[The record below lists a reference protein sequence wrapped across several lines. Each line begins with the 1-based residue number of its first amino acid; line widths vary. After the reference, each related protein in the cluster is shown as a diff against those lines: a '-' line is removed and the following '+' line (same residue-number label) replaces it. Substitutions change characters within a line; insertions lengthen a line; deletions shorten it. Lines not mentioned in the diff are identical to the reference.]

1 VIRGELAQTIQA
13 ALEHAVREGALPEC
27 DTPPISIERPKNPEH
42 GDYSSNI
49 GMLLAR
55 GLHKPPIEVAQT
67 IASHISHPGVS
78 LAKVAAPGFINL
90 RLDPDWIAGHL
101 PRVLAMDERFG
112 ETDIGR
118 GKRALV
124 EYVSANPNGPLTL
137 GHGRNGVIGDVLA
150 RCLRK
155 AGWEVETEFYLN
167 DSAASLQMQLFG
179 ESVRA
184 RYLQLLGYDVS
195 LPDDGYKGE
204 YLVELA
210 KAIREKYGDSLA
222 EGDHAQ
228 DKLLFKRLAE
238 QEMRDDQAKDIEAFR
253 LHFDHFVSEQK
264 LHDDGLVEAAVA
276 QLREHGYAYDREGA
290 VWFRSTD
297 FGDDKDR
304 PLVRSTGEPTYIAAD
319 AAYHKNKYD
328 RGYDLMIDVWGA
340 DHHGY
345 VPRMKA
351 VVAAMGY
358 DPDKLQ
364 LLIYQLVRLWRGK
377 DQVRMSTRAGEM
389 ITLREVLDEVGVDV
403 ARFFFLMRSH
413 DTALDFDLELAKK
426 RSDENPVYYVQYA
439 HARICSILRKA
450 ELEDLQA
457 GECTPGLLTDPAEV
471 VLELKLLELPDE
483 VERVV
488 VETAPHRLTTYSQDL
503 ARLFHLFYDRCRVV
517 DPANPERSRARLTL
531 CQAVRVTLRNSLEL
545 MGVSAPERMEKETD
559 ER

>member
-1 VIRGELAQTIQA
+1 MIRRELALAVQS
-13 ALEHAVREGALPEC
+13 ALRRAVSDGALPESAS
-27 DTPPISIERPKNPEH
+27 PPITLERPKNPDH

-49 GMLLAR
+49 AMLLAR
-55 GLHKPPIEVAQT
+55 GVGKSPLEVANVISAYLSHT
-67 IASHISHPGVS
+67 GIASVE
-78 LAKVAAPGFINL
+78 VAPPGFINI
-90 RLDPDWIAGHL
+90 RLDPEWVAGHL
-101 PRVLAMDERFG
+101 PQVLAMDERFG
-112 ETDIGR
+112 ETDMGR

-167 DSAASLQMQLFG
+167 DSGASLQMQLFG
-179 ESVRA
+179 ESVRV
-184 RYLQLLGYDVS
+184 RYLQLLGHDVP

-210 KAIREKYGDSLA
+210 KAIREKYGDGLA
-222 EGDHAQ
+222 EVVPAE

-238 QEMRDDQAKDIEAFR
+238 EEMRQDQAKDIEAFR
-253 LHFDHFVSEQK
+253 LHFDRFVSEQK
-264 LHDDGLVEAAVA
+264 LHDEGLVEAAIA
-276 QLREHGYAYDREGA
+276 QLRAHGYAYESEGA

-377 DQVRMSTRAGEM
+377 EQVRMSTRAGEM

-403 ARFFFLMRSH
+403 ARFFLLMRSH

-450 ELEDLQA
+450 EEA
-457 GECTPGLLTDPAEV
+457 GLPAGDCTPGLLSDPAEV

-488 VETAPHRLTTYSQDL
+488 TETAPHRLTTYCQEL

-517 DPANPERSRARLTL
+517 DPTNPELSRARLTL
-531 CQAVRVTLRNSLEL
+531 CRAVRVTLRNTLDL
-545 MGVSAPERMEKETD
+545 MGISAPERMEKESD
-559 ER
+559 DG

>member
-1 VIRGELAQTIQA
+1 
-13 ALEHAVREGALPEC
+13 
-27 DTPPISIERPKNPEH
+27 
-42 GDYSSNI
+42 
-49 GMLLAR
+49 MLLAR
-55 GLHKPPIEVAQT
+55 SAGKPPLEVARA
-67 IASHISHPGVS
+67 IASRLSHPGIAS
-78 LAKVAAPGFINL
+78 AEVAPPGFLNL
-90 RLDPDWIAGHL
+90 KLDPDWVAGHL
-101 PRVLAMDERFG
+101 CRVLEMDERFG
-112 ETDIGR
+112 ESDIGR

-167 DSAASLQMQLFG
+167 DSSASLQMQLFG

-184 RYLQLLGYDVS
+184 RYLQLLGHDVP

-204 YLVELA
+204 YLVDLA
-210 KAIREKYGDSLA
+210 KAIREKHGDGLGQ
-222 EGDHAQ
+222 GDHAQ

-238 QEMRDDQAKDIEAFR
+238 QEMREDQAKDIEAFR
-253 LHFDHFVSEQK
+253 LHFDRFVSEQK
-264 LHDDGLVEAAVA
+264 LHEDGLVEAAIA
-276 QLREHGYAYDREGA
+276 QLREHGHAYDSEGA
-290 VWFRSTD
+290 VWFRSTA

-351 VVAAMGY
+351 VVEAMGY
-358 DPDKLQ
+358 DPGKLQ

-377 DQVRMSTRAGEM
+377 EQVRMSTRAGEM

-413 DTALDFDLELAKK
+413 DTALDFDVELAKK

-450 ELEDLQA
+450 EEEGLQV
-457 GECTPGLLTDPAEV
+457 GQCTPGLLSDPAEV
-471 VLELKLLELPDE
+471 ALELKLLELPDE

-488 VETAPHRLTTYSQDL
+488 VETAPHRLTTYGQEL

-517 DPANPERSRARLTL
+517 DPSQPELSRARLTL
-531 CQAVRVTLRNSLEL
+531 CQAVRVTLRNTLDL
-545 MGVSAPERMEKETD
+545 MGVSAPERMEKEHD
-559 ER
+559 EA